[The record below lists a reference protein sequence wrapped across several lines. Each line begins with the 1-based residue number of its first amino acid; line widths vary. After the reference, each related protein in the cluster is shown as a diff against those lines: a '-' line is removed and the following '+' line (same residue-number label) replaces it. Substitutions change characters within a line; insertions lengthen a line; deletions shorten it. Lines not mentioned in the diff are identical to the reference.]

1 LGVQAHLVFAEV
13 LMASD
18 EASAAAANADEVLAK
33 VAAISLSSTTDRAEF
48 WREKGITFRPYR
60 DERDMVR

>member
-1 LGVQAHLVFAEV
+1 MQAHLVFAEV

-18 EASAAAANADEVLAK
+18 VSEASADAANADEVLAK
-33 VAAISLSSTTDRAEF
+33 LAAISLSSTTDRAEF